1 MTQRPF
7 LASALQWTG
16 LCLCLYFGMMLS
28 VSPAHALYKVV
39 GPDGKVSYT
48 DRPPTASND
57 KISAVK
63 PSGATTALDNNT
75 ASAPLPAALRQ
86 VASKFPVVLY
96 VSTPDCDPCNTARS
110 FLRQRGIPYA
120 ERSVTT
126 TEDSE
131 AFKRIAGA
139 NDVPVL
145 TIGSQVLRG
154 YSSSEWAQYLDV
166 AGYPAAST
174 LPAGYKHAQA
184 TPLVAP
190 RTVTQT
196 PAARPV
202 ASPAPAT
209 ASPAPNV
216 PADPTGIKF

>member
-1 MTQRPF
+1 MTQRTF

-16 LCLCLYFGMMLS
+16 LFLGMMLS
-28 VSPAHALYKVV
+28 IGPAHALYKVV

-57 KISAVK
+57 KISTVK
-63 PSGATTALDNNT
+63 PGGG
-75 ASAPLPAALRQ
+75 SAAADSTNSTLPTALRQ

-110 FLRQRGIPYA
+110 FLKQRGIPYA
-120 ERSVTT
+120 ERSVAT
-126 TEDSE
+126 TEDAE
-131 AFKRIAGA
+131 AFKRIAGT
-139 NDVPVL
+139 NDVPAL
-145 TIGSQVLRG
+145 TIGAQVLRG
-154 YSSSEWAQYLDV
+154 YSSTEWTQYLDA
-166 AGYPAAST
+166 AGYPATSA
-174 LPAGYKHAQA
+174 LPASYKHAQA

-202 ASPAPAT
+202 APAPTPAT
-209 ASPAPNV
+209 ASPAPNA
-216 PADPTGIKF
+216 ADPTGIKF